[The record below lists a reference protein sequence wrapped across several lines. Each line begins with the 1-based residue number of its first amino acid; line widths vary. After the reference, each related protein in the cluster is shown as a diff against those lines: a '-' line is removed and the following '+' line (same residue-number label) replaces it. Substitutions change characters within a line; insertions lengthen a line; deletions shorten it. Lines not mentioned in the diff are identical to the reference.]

1 MKIVCTQ
8 SLQSCSILWN
18 PVDCSLPG
26 SSLTRNQS
34 YVQEPYG
41 ASLVAQRVKRLRTMQ
56 EIWVRSLVGKIPWR
70 RKWQPTPILL
80 PEKSHGWRSLVG
92 YSPWGRKESDTIE
105 QLYFPFSLSSVG
117 SSPRL
122 GLPRQRSSKES
133 ACQYKRHTTCEFN
146 PWVRKIPGIGNGNP
160 LQYSCLEISID
171 RGA

>member
-92 YSPWGRKESDTIE
+92 YSPWGCRVRHDRATSQEPYAPVMTI
-105 QLYFPFSLSSVG
+105 SLINFTNLINHSPSS
-117 SSPRL
+117 SYYD
-122 GLPRQRSSKES
+122 QDSKV
-133 ACQYKRHTTCEFN
+133 Q
-146 PWVRKIPGIGNGNP
+146 
-160 LQYSCLEISID
+160 SCN
-171 RGA
+171 